1 MHGTYGTWVR
11 TKIFTEQRENK
22 KNFFHVISSFR
33 KDYKHLFVRVLQS
46 PCAINYICPKKNNI
60 EAKKLSHKS

>member
-1 MHGTYGTWVR
+1 MEHMVHGLEPKYLQNKE
-11 TKIFTEQRENK
+11 KIK
-22 KNFFHVISSFR
+22 KNFFHVIFSFR
-33 KDYKHLFVRVLQS
+33 IDYKHFFVRVLQS